1 MALDPKLNGVVAL
14 HRFGLAPRAGTLE
27 RLSSDPREM
36 LIADLEK
43 APARIGDSK
52 LLSAGEASRAAAAF
66 RQSQRLASAA
76 DDDKVGSKTS
86 RETSKSDGT
95 MASDQPADMAQGGM
109 QDPAEKSGAKP
120 RQRGGALHQIYLDE
134 ARARFDF
141 ALSTQIGFAERLV
154 WFWSNHFCVSASKT
168 IVLPLAGA
176 FEREAIRPHIRG
188 KFADM
193 LLAVETHPAML
204 LYLDNARSTGPN
216 SVAGKLRG
224 RGLNENLAR
233 EILELHTLGVRTGYS
248 QTDVTNF
255 AKVITGWSVV
265 PRRQDDGGEFVF
277 NERLHE
283 PGTRHVIDRD
293 YEDRGFEQGR
303 AVLLRLAKHPATA
316 KHIATK
322 LARHFIADEP
332 PPALID
338 RLASRF
344 RDTDGDLNEVSKAL
358 VSAPEALEA
367 PRSKLRRPSDWL
379 VGALRAIGTAPDD
392 IRRLLNTQKALGE
405 ALWRPAAPN
414 GFSDNNDAWMDGL
427 GERLDVANQLA
438 RRSGDLVDPDN
449 VAEMTFGPLLSD
461 DTRRTLAG
469 AESRQQALALLLMS
483 PEFQR
488 R

>member
-1 MALDPKLNGVVAL
+1 
-14 HRFGLAPRAGTLE
+14 
-27 RLSSDPREM
+27 
-36 LIADLEK
+36 
-43 APARIGDSK
+43 
-52 LLSAGEASRAAAAF
+52 
-66 RQSQRLASAA
+66 
-76 DDDKVGSKTS
+76 
-86 RETSKSDGT
+86 
-95 MASDQPADMAQGGM
+95 
-109 QDPAEKSGAKP
+109 
-120 RQRGGALHQIYLDE
+120 
-134 ARARFDF
+134 
-141 ALSTQIGFAERLV
+141 
-154 WFWSNHFCVSASKT
+154 
-168 IVLPLAGA
+168 
-176 FEREAIRPHIRG
+176 
-188 KFADM
+188 
-193 LLAVETHPAML
+193 
-204 LYLDNARSTGPN
+204 
-216 SVAGKLRG
+216 
-224 RGLNENLAR
+224 
-233 EILELHTLGVRTGYS
+233 
-248 QTDVTNF
+248 
-255 AKVITGWSVV
+255 VV
-265 PRRQDDGGEFVF
+265 PRRQNDGGEFVF

-322 LARHFIADEP
+322 LARPFIADEP

-344 RDTDGDLNEVSKAL
+344 RDTDGDLKEVSKAL

-438 RRSGDLVDPDN
+438 RRAGDLVDPDN